1 MSGVGLG
8 EVPVVELVNVMVE
21 LGVETVGADDE
32 AVLEDE
38 ELTDWAEGEPVLDS
52 GEEVLEELAAEL
64 DPEVDRL
71 VLDPAEGALDSKDVE
86 SNGALEL
93 VLGTTD
99 EVLEYVEVVLVLSD
113 TEGADIVLEE
123 PDVELAVEATD
134 EVLD

>member
-52 GEEVLEELAAEL
+52 GEEVLEELLQSWTRKWTGWCWIQLKEHLTAKTWSL
-64 DPEVDRL
+64 
-71 VLDPAEGALDSKDVE
+71 
-86 SNGALEL
+86 
-93 VLGTTD
+93 
-99 EVLEYVEVVLVLSD
+99 
-113 TEGADIVLEE
+113 TERWN
-123 PDVELAVEATD
+123 
-134 EVLD
+134 